1 MPKTRY
7 KLTGFLL
14 GLIFSCSA
22 LAAEADPVALNPAHP
37 DRYTVVKE
45 DTLWDIAG
53 KFLQS
58 PWRWPDV
65 WHVNPQI
72 ANPHLIYPGDI
83 IELVYIDGKPHL
95 RMSRSKTVK
104 LSPKVLTSAL
114 PPPIPTIPI
123 DAIYPFLTQ
132 HNVIGEGELDDAPY
146 VVDFAT
152 DHLVGS
158 KGITIYVRAIETEEH
173 SNFDIVRPGDPYKDA
188 ESGEI
193 LGYEALHIGGAELKR
208 TGDPATLIP
217 NRSEQEI
224 LVGDRL
230 VASTHINPMTEF
242 HPKAPDTQINGSII
256 SVLNGVT
263 QIGQHNVVVLD
274 RGSEDGLQPGDVLAV
289 DNKGEVVP
297 DHVTSAPRDTVTLPD
312 EEAGILMVFRTFPRV
327 SFGLILKASR
337 SLHVLDRVR
346 NPDP

>member
-14 GLIFSCSA
+14 GLIFSCSII
-22 LAAEADPVALNPAHP
+22 AAEADPVALNPAHP
-37 DRYTVVKE
+37 DRYTVVKG

-72 ANPHLIYPGDI
+72 ENPHLIYPGDV
-83 IELVYIDGKPHL
+83 IELVYVDGKPQL

-104 LSPKVLTSAL
+104 LSPKVRESEL
-114 PPPIPTIPI
+114 PPAIPTIPL
-123 DAIYPFLTQ
+123 DAIYPFLVR
-132 HNVIGEGELDDAPY
+132 HHVLSEGELDDAPY
-146 VVDFAT
+146 IVDFAT

-158 KGITIYVRAIETEEH
+158 KDVTIYVRSIETKEIT
-173 SNFDIVRPGDPYKDA
+173 NFEIVRSGAPYKDA
-188 ESGEI
+188 DSGEI

-217 NRSEQEI
+217 NRTEQEV

-230 VASTHINPMTEF
+230 ISAVENRPITEF
-242 HPKAPDTQINGSII
+242 YPKTPDSQVKGSII

-274 RGSEDGLQPGDVLAV
+274 RGAEDGLQPGDVLAV
-289 DNKGEVVP
+289 YSLGETVP
-297 DHVTSAPRDTVTLPD
+297 DHVSPALRDTVKLPD
-312 EEAGILMVFRTFPRV
+312 EEAGILMVFRTFPRI
-327 SFGLILKASR
+327 SFGLILR
-337 SLHVLDRVR
+337 STRPLHILDRVG
-346 NPDP
+346 NPEP

>member
-22 LAAEADPVALNPAHP
+22 LAAAPDPVALNPAHP
-37 DRYTVVKE
+37 DRHTVVKG

-72 ANPHLIYPGDI
+72 ANPHLIYPGDV
-83 IELVYIDGKPHL
+83 IELVYVDGKPQL

-104 LSPKVLTSAL
+104 LSPQVRESAL
-114 PPPIPTIPI
+114 PPAIPTIPI
-123 DAIYPFLTQ
+123 DAIYPFLNR
-132 HNVIGEGELDDAPY
+132 HSVLSKGELDEAPY

-152 DHLVGS
+152 DHLLGS
-158 KGITIYVRAIETEEH
+158 KGVTLYARSIETDEQT
-173 SNFDIVRPGDPYKDA
+173 NFDIVRPGDAYKDA
-188 ESGEI
+188 DTGEI
-193 LGYEALHIGGAELKR
+193 LGYEALDIGGAELKR

-224 LVGDRL
+224 QVGDHL
-230 VASTHINPMTEF
+230 VAVTKNIPLTEF
-242 HPKAPDTQINGSII
+242 HPKAPDSQVNGSII

-297 DHVTSAPRDTVTLPD
+297 DHVTSAPRDTVKLPD

-327 SFGLILKASR
+327 SFGLILRAS
-337 SLHVLDRVR
+337 SPLHVQDRVH
-346 NPDP
+346 NPNP